1 MKKYL
6 LALLSFLSSSTF
18 ATPDASA
25 LAVKTTQM
33 GGGLS
38 SMVLSLFSVVLV
50 LLVLYWLVKRYLA
63 QRLGLTRVQSM
74 KIISIT
80 MVGPK
85 EKIVMIDTRE
95 GEALILGV
103 TSHQITLLDKRPI
116 SVE

>member
-6 LALLSFLSSSTF
+6 FVLLSFLSLSSF
-18 ATPDASA
+18 ATPEASA
-25 LAVKTTQM
+25 LAVKTTQI

-38 SMVLSLFSVVLV
+38 SMVLSLFSIVLV

-74 KIISIT
+74 KVISIT
-80 MVGPK
+80 MLGPK
-85 EKIVMIDTRE
+85 EKIVMVDTRE

-103 TSHQITLLDKRPI
+103 TAHQITLLDKRPI
-116 SVE
+116 PIE